1 MKQTKRKKKESP
13 FSKILCDLM
22 KKRRVTISEA
32 AKIAGV
38 STSTIADWRSGSSAT
53 DFIAVKKL
61 AKHLRV
67 SLEYLL
73 TGDDDRVERYEET
86 KSLEDLFEVGDSL
99 YEGIAKISIQKIKLK
114 K

>member
-22 KKRRVTISEA
+22 KRRRVTISEA
-32 AKIAGV
+32 AKIADV

-61 AKHLRV
+61 ARHLGV
-67 SLEYLL
+67 SLEFLL
-73 TGDDDRVERYEET
+73 TGEDERDGHYEDS
-86 KSLEDLFEVGDSL
+86 KKLEDLFDVGDSL